1 MLMNATSKL
10 TSILSGEQGQ
20 LSCFDIEVFHLNQR
34 RSRNPK
40 YSEILES
47 ARNKGIQDSL
57 HVVYH
62 PVQKKWVLSQGGQ
75 TRLLI
80 CRELYEE
87 TGQENFLYPPTVKQK
102 YTSDLDLCISH
113 LVDNHL
119 RGDNTFLE
127 TANAVVNIRKLI
139 AESNGTEPTQEELT
153 EEMSRRG
160 MPIRR
165 QSVTAMLYLSEDIA
179 PKITNSAFL
188 DSVSRKVVDSIRALR
203 NDLGKEFSGD
213 EFDARLVDF
222 INSKPENV
230 SLKLLREH
238 FLPGVPA
245 KGNPPRSNKA
255 IASSISNTFGLGDV
269 VLGTDDLQSGF
280 LVNLSEAVQDGIQA
294 EVCFFLTSLSGVFD
308 GPVSD
313 DVVEGMGLGVA
324 GGDPAT
330 LADAVR
336 ARLNL
341 CDWDLLGL
349 TSRIFCQAN
358 DEGFE
363 LLVRLIAGLRTS
375 FHSNNNPLEKR

>member
-1 MLMNATSKL
+1 MNATSKL
-10 TSILSGEQGQ
+10 DWILSSEQGQ

-34 RSRNPK
+34 RSQNPK
-40 YSEILES
+40 YGEILES
-47 ARNKGIQDSL
+47 ARNKGIQDPL

-87 TGQENFLYPPTVKQK
+87 TGQENFLYPPMIKQK
-102 YTSDLDLCISH
+102 FTSDLDLCINH
-113 LVDNHL
+113 LVENHL

-127 TANAVVNIRKLI
+127 TANAVVNIRKLVT
-139 AESNGTEPTQEELT
+139 EGNGTEPTQEELA
-153 EEMSRRG
+153 EEMSQRG

-179 PKITNSAFL
+179 PRLTNSGFL
-188 DSVSRKVVDSIRALR
+188 DGVSRKVIDSIRALR

-213 EFDARLVDF
+213 EFDTRLVDF
-222 INSKPENV
+222 INSKSDNV
-230 SLKLLREH
+230 SLKLVREH

-245 KGNPPRSNKA
+245 KANPPRSNKA

-269 VLGTDDLQSGF
+269 VLGTDELQSGF
-280 LVNLSEAVQDGIQA
+280 LVNLSEAIQDGIQA

-330 LADAVR
+330 LAVAVR
-336 ARLNL
+336 DRLNIREL
-341 CDWDLLGL
+341 DLLGL
-349 TSRIFCQAN
+349 PSRIFCQAN
-358 DEGFE
+358 EVGFE
-363 LLVRLIAGLRTS
+363 QLVRLIAGLRTS
-375 FHSNNNPLEKR
+375 FHSNNNLLEKR